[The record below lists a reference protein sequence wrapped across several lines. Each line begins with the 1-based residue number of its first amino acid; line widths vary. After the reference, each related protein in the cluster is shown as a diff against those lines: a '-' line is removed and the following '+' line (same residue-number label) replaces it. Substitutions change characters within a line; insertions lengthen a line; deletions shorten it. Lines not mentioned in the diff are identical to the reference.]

1 MRGDF
6 VSIEKMTMVNLIGP
20 MDILEE
26 VAEYVVLSKA
36 LHPVNAMDEINS
48 NNFTISVT
56 ENNLEALIDFSYV
69 RPYVSEE
76 DYSKINIKIKKL
88 EQIIEKEDDN
98 VKDSELILDRKQL
111 EKRLDLI
118 VEKFE
123 NLHEQLDAY
132 QREKEKLEE
141 YKKNIGYLK
150 EVNLTAD
157 ELINVRNFYMQV
169 YRISKDNF
177 TKLESNYENISSIV
191 MSPYKDKEHVIVVIF
206 TPKILRNDSDRIF
219 KSLNCKNL
227 QMPKNYLGTPSEILK
242 KIEDDL
248 NKVNK
253 EIIKTE
259 NTLKEIYAKNKKE
272 IAIIRRSFQLKKTT
286 LKLKEDIA
294 HTKDFFYL
302 CGWSPQSMLPK
313 IRRKMEHFDPKIII
327 IEKNADRIQTDI
339 IPPTKYKNNFIVQP
353 FETMVNMYG
362 IPTYGESDPTV
373 FLAISYMVMF
383 GAMFGDIGQ
392 GLVFF
397 FAGLYLKYK
406 KGKNNYGG
414 ILARLGISSSI
425 FGLLYGSV
433 FGFEDVIEPLL
444 VRPMENIKEVL
455 LTAIAFGSLLL
466 IIGFLYSLVNNIKK
480 GDLENGVF
488 GKDGLVGLVF
498 YVLLI
503 TFALSKIN
511 QFHIMNTN
519 AWVILFIGLLLLMVF
534 KQPLANLIM
543 KKRPL
548 YKESKNDY
556 YIEGCFG
563 VVETL
568 LSMFSN
574 TVSFIRVGAFALN
587 HVGLFIA
594 FASMAQMIN
603 NSFGSVF
610 MYVLGNVVI
619 IGLEGLIVFIQ
630 GLRLEYYELFSKYYE
645 GSGLEFNPIGLD
657 K

>member
-1 MRGDF
+1 
-6 VSIEKMTMVNLIGP
+6 
-20 MDILEE
+20 
-26 VAEYVVLSKA
+26 
-36 LHPVNAMDEINS
+36 MDEINS

>member
-1 MRGDF
+1 
-6 VSIEKMTMVNLIGP
+6 MTMVNLIGP

>member
-1 MRGDF
+1 M
-6 VSIEKMTMVNLIGP
+6 SIEKMTMVNLIGP